1 METTCRGQGRS
12 ALGKISHWQLT
23 ASKCPAKL
31 QLGIAYALC
40 VCVHQYHLWMLNLSG
55 TAKPGLPHWF
65 EDAVLGFQAVD
76 GQENAESEYFS
87 VIIWETAALE
97 KGHEIIW
104 NHIYVWRLYTS
115 FGWSSKPPRIITK
128 FPGWAITAITC
139 RDPCTHC
146 TPPFQTRYWRRLP
159 WSWNPWWPCCVAE
172 WWILDPSM
180 WRLWFWPATLRMMR
194 SEGEKLGQSDILIYY
209 IYICVCVCI
218 HIQIHI
224 CTILDGYVPSTP
236 SLEQI
241 WCLRSRGFWNS
252 GRAVDHPTPISASN
266 LYAGHCGLLVSM
278 D

>member
-1 METTCRGQGRS
+1 MSCK
-12 ALGKISHWQLT
+12 AAAWH
-23 ASKCPAKL
+23 C
-31 QLGIAYALC
+31 LC
-40 VCVHQYHLWMLNLSG
+40 IVCVFTSTICGCLTCQELQNLACPTDLKMLSSVFKPLMGRKMLS
-55 TAKPGLPHWF
+55 L
-65 EDAVLGFQAVD
+65 
-76 GQENAESEYFS
+76 SIFS
-87 VIIWETAALE
+87 VIIWETATLE
-97 KGHEIIW
+97 KRHEIIW
-104 NHIYVWRLYTS
+104 NHAYVWRLYTS

-194 SEGEKLGQSDILIYY
+194 SEGEKLGQSDIYVY
-209 IYICVCVCI
+209 VCVCI
-218 HIQIHI
+218 HMQIYIYIYI
-224 CTILDGYVPSTP
+224 CTISDGYVPSTP

-252 GRAVDHPTPISASN
+252 GRAVDHPTPISTSN
-266 LYAGHCGLLVSM
+266 LYAGHCGLLVFM